1 MADRKT
7 WRPIIFSCPN
17 TGDRVQ
23 SLLPDETP
31 ELGTDDLHPVTCA
44 ACDGVHFINLRTG
57 AMIGERR

>member
-23 SLLPDETP
+23 GLLPDESTEP
-31 ELGTDDLHPVTCA
+31 GTDVLHPVTCA
-44 ACDGVHFINLRTG
+44 ACGGAHFINLRTG
-57 AMIGERR
+57 AMIGESR